1 MLLQIV
7 FISLQ
12 ALDVVTTL
20 VVLRMG
26 GSEANPLVSHFML
39 VGSLQGLI
47 FSKMLALV
55 IAVVAVRTRRRR
67 VLRVVNVV
75 FAGVVLW
82 NLFVIVGT
90 VIQRHGH

>member
-20 VVLRMG
+20 IVLRMG
-26 GSEANPLVSHFML
+26 GYEVNLLVSHFMR
-39 VGSLQGLI
+39 VGSLQGLLY
-47 FSKMLALV
+47 SKVLALV
-55 IAVVAVRTRRRR
+55 IGVFAVRTRRYR
-67 VLRVVNVV
+67 VLRIANVF

-82 NLFVIVGT
+82 NLFVIVVGA
-90 VIQRHGH
+90 VQAHSH

>member
-1 MLLQIV
+1 LLLQIV

-12 ALDVVTTL
+12 ALDFVTTL
-20 VVLRMG
+20 IVLRMG
-26 GSEANPLVSHFML
+26 GSEANPLVSRFML
-39 VGSLQGLI
+39 VGSLQGLL
-47 FSKMLALV
+47 FTKVLALT
-55 IAVVAVRTRRRR
+55 IAVVAVRARKYR